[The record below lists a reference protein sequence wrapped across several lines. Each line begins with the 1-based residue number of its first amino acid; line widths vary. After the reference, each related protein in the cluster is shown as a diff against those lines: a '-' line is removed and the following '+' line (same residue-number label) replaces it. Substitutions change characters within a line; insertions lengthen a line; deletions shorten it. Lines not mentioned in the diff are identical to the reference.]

1 MKKKSKNGSQKSDMN
16 HVQSSEAHTRIGEL
30 SKDIMDRLNDGVY
43 WLNRD
48 GYFVFVNKAITDI
61 SKIPADNF
69 YALHFLDVVDV
80 DYHKTA
86 KKNFQHVMNG
96 NDGIPYE
103 LKYEEP
109 TGQIRIVEIRSAP
122 VFDDGKVT
130 GVLGISRDITER
142 KKMEESLQQ
151 AHRDLERLENERA
164 SQFMLKKRNLIEEI
178 ARRKRAEKEF
188 KKKERDLEEKTR
200 ALKESQTAL
209 KVLLKQREID
219 KIDIEKWILS
229 NVRDIIMP
237 YVEKLKKI
245 TADAEATK
253 YINILES
260 NLKGITAS
268 FSHRASPKNLNLTP
282 REMVIANFI
291 KEGKNSKEIGR
302 LMNISE
308 RTVDYHR
315 ENMRRK
321 LGIQNKRTDLRTY
334 LLNLR

>member
-1 MKKKSKNGSQKSDMN
+1 MKKKNKSNSEKSDMI
-16 HVQSSEAHTRIGEL
+16 HGRLSEVHSRIGEL
-30 SKDIMDRLNDGVY
+30 SKVIMDRLNDGVY

-48 GYFVFVNKAITDI
+48 GYFIFVNKAITDML
-61 SKIPADNF
+61 KIPADNF
-69 YALHFLDVVDV
+69 YDLHFLDVVDV

-109 TGQIRIVEIRSAP
+109 AGEIRILEIRSAP
-122 VFDDGKVT
+122 VFNDGKVA
-130 GVLGISRDITER
+130 GVLGVSRDITDR
-142 KKMEESLQQ
+142 KKMEESLKQ
-151 AHRDLERLENERA
+151 AHCDLERLDNERA
-164 SQFMLKKRNLIEEI
+164 SQYVLKKRNLIEET
-178 ARRKRAEKEF
+178 ARRKKAEKEF

-209 KVLLKQREID
+209 KVLLKQRETD
-219 KIDIEKWILS
+219 KIEFEKWILS
-229 NVRDIIMP
+229 NVRDTIMP

-245 TADAEATK
+245 TIDAEAAI

-268 FSHRASPKNLNLTP
+268 FSHWASPKNCNLTP

-315 ENMRRK
+315 KNMRRK
-321 LGIQNKRTDLRTY
+321 FEIQKKKTDLRTY
-334 LLNLR
+334 LLNLK

>member
-1 MKKKSKNGSQKSDMN
+1 MI
-16 HVQSSEAHTRIGEL
+16 HVQSSEVHSRIREL
-30 SKDIMDRLNDGVY
+30 SKEIMDRLNDGVY

-48 GYFVFVNKAITDI
+48 GYFVFVNKAITDM

-69 YALHFLDVVDV
+69 YALHFLDVVDI
-80 DYHKTA
+80 DYHETA
-86 KKNFQHVMNG
+86 KKNFQHMLNG

-109 TGQIRIVEIRSAP
+109 TGQIRIVEIRSTP
-122 VFDDGKVT
+122 VFNDGKVA
-130 GVLGISRDITER
+130 GVLGVSRDITER
-142 KKMEESLQQ
+142 KKMEESLKQ
-151 AHRDLERLENERA
+151 AHRDLERFENERA
-164 SQFMLKKRNLIEEI
+164 SCLMLRKRNLIEET
-178 ARRKRAEKEF
+178 ARRKKAEKEF

-200 ALKESQTAL
+200 SLKEIQTAL
-209 KVLLKQREID
+209 KVLLKQRETD
-219 KIDIEKWILS
+219 KVDFEKWVLS
-229 NVRDIIMP
+229 NIRDIIMP

-245 TADAEATK
+245 TTDAEATK
-253 YINILES
+253 YINILEL

-268 FSHRASPKNLNLTP
+268 FSHWASPKNLNLTP

-321 LGIQNKRTDLRTY
+321 FGIQKKSTDLRTY
-334 LLNLR
+334 LLNLK

>member
-1 MKKKSKNGSQKSDMN
+1 MI
-16 HVQSSEAHTRIGEL
+16 HVQSSEVHSRIREL
-30 SKDIMDRLNDGVY
+30 SKEIMDRLNDGVY

-48 GYFVFVNKAITDI
+48 GYFVFVNKAITDM

-69 YALHFLDVVDV
+69 YALHFLDVVDI
-80 DYHKTA
+80 DYHETA
-86 KKNFQHVMNG
+86 KKNFQHMLNG

-109 TGQIRIVEIRSAP
+109 TGQIRIVEIRSTP
-122 VFDDGKVT
+122 VFNDGKVA
-130 GVLGISRDITER
+130 GVLGVSRDITER
-142 KKMEESLQQ
+142 KKMEESLKQ
-151 AHRDLERLENERA
+151 AHRDLERFENERA
-164 SQFMLKKRNLIEEI
+164 SYLMLRKRNLIEET
-178 ARRKRAEKEF
+178 ARRKKAEKEF

-200 ALKESQTAL
+200 SLKEIQTAL
-209 KVLLKQREID
+209 KVLLKQRETD
-219 KIDIEKWILS
+219 KVDFEKWVLS
-229 NVRDIIMP
+229 NIRDIIMP

-245 TADAEATK
+245 TTDAEATK
-253 YINILES
+253 YINILEL

-268 FSHRASPKNLNLTP
+268 FSHWASPKNLNLTP

-321 LGIQNKRTDLRTY
+321 FGIQKKSTDLRTY
-334 LLNLR
+334 LLNLK